1 MSVMADSPV
10 GIKATIKAAVPE
22 GLLAPLGRMMGVDKR
37 GYERIS
43 ALGADSDNPWV
54 RKSSQIGGWLFEG
67 EHELLWELA
76 TADTRGDLL
85 EIGTWMG
92 KSACLFAGACID
104 HAPDTRLF
112 AVDPFLMLG
121 SDEQEKYHQRIVG
134 RIEGTF
140 YEFARHARELGF
152 ASHVIPL
159 ATVSEVALPA
169 LPDAAFRLAFIDGRH
184 DYEGVSADTELAIP
198 KLKPGGRL
206 ALHDATVYEGVQ
218 RHIDRDLRNDDRL
231 AFERQVHSIAVFAR
245 R

>member
-1 MSVMADSPV
+1 MAESPS
-10 GIKATIKAAVPE
+10 GIRATIKAAVPDA
-22 GLLAPLGRMMGVDKR
+22 LLGPLGRVLGVDKR

-43 ALGADSDNPWV
+43 TLGADSDNPWV
-54 RKSSQIGGWLFEG
+54 RKSSRIGGWLFEG

-76 TADTRGDLL
+76 TADTEGDLL

-104 HAPDTRLF
+104 HAPQTRLF

-121 SDEQEKYHQRIVG
+121 SEEQEAYHRRIVG
-134 RIEGTF
+134 KVEGTF
-140 YEFARHARELGF
+140 YEFTHNAREHGF
-152 ASHVIPL
+152 ASHVVPL

-169 LPDAAFRLAFIDGRH
+169 LPDGVFRLAFIDGRH
-184 DYEGVSADTELAIP
+184 DYEGVRADTTLAIP

-218 RHIDRDLRNDDRL
+218 QHIDSDLRRDDRL
-231 AFERQVHSIAVFAR
+231 VFEQQVYSIAVFTR